1 LSLFFRKTINDCS
14 FQLYY
19 HIDYELDIN
28 NFNNPVTPYLRQE
41 FLKLSPVDFNKMEI
55 YYLIKQFMIVKNYFF
70 NNYNIKY
77 YAVYSIF
84 IIFSL
89 FKGNNRLKKN

>member
-1 LSLFFRKTINDCS
+1 
-14 FQLYY
+14 
-19 HIDYELDIN
+19 
-28 NFNNPVTPYLRQE
+28 
-41 FLKLSPVDFNKMEI
+41 
-55 YYLIKQFMIVKNYFF
+55 MIVKNYFF

>member
-1 LSLFFRKTINDCS
+1 MFFRKTINDCS
-14 FQLYY
+14 FQLSY

-28 NFNNPVTPYLRQE
+28 NFNNPVTTYLRQE

>member
-1 LSLFFRKTINDCS
+1 MFFRKTINDCS

-19 HIDYELDIN
+19 HIDYELEFN

-55 YYLIKQFMIVKNYFF
+55 YYLIKQFIIVKNYFF